1 MKYVGRQDF
10 VLLFGLG
17 LALVVVFAEPVH
29 RVLNIA
35 QDAERSSG
43 LALIPGLA
51 ILFAFFLF
59 HQQKKRQEEK
69 AHARTAEADAVQSET
84 RAAEMERLVVFGQ
97 ALGR

>member
-1 MKYVGRQDF
+1 M
-10 VLLFGLG
+10 
-17 LALVVVFAEPVH
+17 
-29 RVLNIA
+29 A

-43 LALIPGLA
+43 LALMPGLV

-69 AHARTAEADAVQSET
+69 AHARTAEADALQSEA

-97 ALGR
+97 ALGRSLDLDINPRPSSASSFRT